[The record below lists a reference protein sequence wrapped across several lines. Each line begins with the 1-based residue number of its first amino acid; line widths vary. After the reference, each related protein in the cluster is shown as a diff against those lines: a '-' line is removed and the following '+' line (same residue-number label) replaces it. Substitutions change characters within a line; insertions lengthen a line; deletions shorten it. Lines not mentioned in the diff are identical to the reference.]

1 MVTDLSL
8 KNDELYEA
16 NYAALNAQSS
26 FDMKA
31 VDTLDPLLAQIINQ
45 SLDSIL
51 RLKRDFLRGLSQYQI
66 DGLCGIIL
74 KTLFDQATR
83 VNQLYST
90 MAEKLKEQGEQL
102 DPRLAGGAEG
112 LIAARTES
120 DETYRE
126 FCLRFLGQCC
136 FENSTTV
143 SEAII

>member
-1 MVTDLSL
+1 MITDLSL

-16 NYAALNAQSS
+16 KYAALNAQSS
-26 FDMKA
+26 FDMKM

-90 MAEKLKEQGEQL
+90 MAEKLKE
-102 DPRLAGGAEG
+102 
-112 LIAARTES
+112 
-120 DETYRE
+120 
-126 FCLRFLGQCC
+126 
-136 FENSTTV
+136 
-143 SEAII
+143 